1 MSSILKVSEIQDPT
15 NGNSALTVDSS
26 GRVLTPQRVHFYAS
40 ASEGNVDVI
49 AESLLP
55 FTAVYQNVGNA
66 FSTSTYLFTAPV
78 TGMYLFVTSG
88 FVASASS
95 AVGRITWEI
104 NGNQFLTGG
113 DITEARIG
121 TDRSGSMQGI
131 FGLTAGDTMG
141 IRLRASVSTVQFY
154 MGHCDFSGCLL
165 G

>member
-1 MSSILKVSEIQDPT
+1 MTGIIKVDTIQNNAGT
-15 NGNSALTVDSS
+15 TGLTIDSS
-26 GRVLTPQRVHFYAS
+26 GRVLNSQKVHFYAS
-40 ASEGNVDVI
+40 ASEGNVDVT
-49 AESLLP
+49 AGSLLP

-113 DITEARIG
+113 DITEARIS

-141 IRLRASVSTVQFY
+141 IRLRASVK
-154 MGHCDFSGCLL
+154 HL
-165 G
+165 GVLEC